1 MEAATAKANKE
12 EPLVIEAESV
22 DVDSQPHTGLVPY
35 LPLDF
40 IREFNRSVEV
50 YRQFKVGLLALTEVG
65 DWVKFGDSYY
75 LQASGAQRMAAP
87 LGIAWYG
94 TDPGTDL
101 VRTKRVHQDGSY
113 TMLVSGKVAHTFYV
127 RGAQSITR
135 VLPITGRC
143 YSTDKFIVSKA
154 ISELRRSLRLKKG
167 DSLPEGAFPEIR
179 EQDIVDKANA
189 NFICRAI
196 TIIGGLRNPPA
207 EMFEEAQ
214 KLNKRL
220 DFKKIRSVSFA
231 EDDDAG
237 SSRTQRSAGISGA
250 EAEKL
255 EQFKK
260 TVKEIS
266 RFNGMA
272 EADIIQQLTEY
283 PEKKDGKETGKK
295 IFVREYDR
303 LSDKWLQVVM
313 PKANAMLDKL
323 IADADNNKAAGQGE
337 NGHAAS

>member
-1 MEAATAKANKE
+1 METATAKGTKE
-12 EPLVIEAESV
+12 EPLVIEAETV
-22 DVDSQPHTGLVPY
+22 DVNTQPETGLVPY

-50 YRQFKVGLLALTEVG
+50 YQQFKVGLLSLTEPG
-65 DWVKFGDSYY
+65 DWVKFGDTYY

-94 TDPGTDL
+94 TEPGTDL
-101 VRTKRVHQDGSY
+101 IRTKVPHTDGGY
-113 TMLVSGKVAHTFYV
+113 TVLVQGKVAHTFYV
-127 RGAQSITR
+127 RGSQSITR

-154 ISELRRSLRLKKG
+154 MSELRRSLRLKKG
-167 DSLPEGAFPEIR
+167 EPLPDGAHPEIR
-179 EQDIVDKANA
+179 EQDIIDKANA

-220 DFKKIRSVSFA
+220 DFKKIRNVSFA
-231 EDDDAG
+231 EDGDA
-237 SSRTQRSAGISGA
+237 SSDRTQRAAGISGA
-250 EAEKL
+250 NADKL
-255 EQFKK
+255 TQFKNI
-260 TVKEIS
+260 VKEIS
-266 RFNGMA
+266 RFSGDT
-272 EADIIQQLTEY
+272 EPDIIQKLTEY
-283 PEKKDGKETGKK
+283 PEKKEGKETGKK

-303 LSDKWLQVVM
+303 LSDKWLDVVM

-323 IADADNNKAAGQGE
+323 IAAADDKGHGPEGNG
-337 NGHAAS
+337 GHAAS